1 MRWIKIIAREVL
13 AIFVDD
19 FGYAFTILL
28 WLAVVAAG
36 VRFLAP
42 ASGAVGM
49 ILAVGLA
56 LILLESTVR
65 RAKGRGR

>member
-1 MRWIKIIAREVL
+1 MRWVKVVARELL

-19 FGYAFTILL
+19 FAYAFTILL

-42 ASGAVGM
+42 ASGAAGL

-65 RAKGRGR
+65 RARGRGK

>member
-1 MRWIKIIAREVL
+1 MRWVKVVARELL

-19 FGYAFTILL
+19 FAYAFTILL
-28 WLAVVAAG
+28 WLGIVAAG

-65 RAKGRGR
+65 RARGRGR